1 MLKKL
6 TMAATAA
13 SLALTVS
20 YAQPGMQ
27 SGMHGMHGAQ
37 QMQQKQMRGKKRTK
51 GNKGMR
57 SVFLIQHG
65 LPHYAMIL
73 TKLWD
78 DPKLALTPEQ
88 KTKLEAIRTRTVG
101 AVKELAPQ
109 VKQLR
114 KKIVQGARSGAKP
127 ETLAADVDRLAS
139 LKAKGTKIQLACLYE
154 TRQILTPE
162 QLKYVDDY
170 LKNMRKQHKKRRKQN
185 MR

>member
-1 MLKKL
+1 MFKKVL
-6 TMAATAA
+6 VAVTAA
-13 SLALTVS
+13 SIALTAVQ
-20 YAQPGMQ
+20 AQPGTP
-27 SGMHGMHGAQ
+27 
-37 QMQQKQMRGKKRTK
+37 QMQVQKHQKQMQGKKK
-51 GNKGMR
+51 PKGMR
-57 SVFLIQHG
+57 AVFLIQRG
-65 LPHYAMIL
+65 LPHYSMVL
-73 TKLWD
+73 VKMWD
-78 DPKLALTPEQ
+78 NPKLALTPEQ